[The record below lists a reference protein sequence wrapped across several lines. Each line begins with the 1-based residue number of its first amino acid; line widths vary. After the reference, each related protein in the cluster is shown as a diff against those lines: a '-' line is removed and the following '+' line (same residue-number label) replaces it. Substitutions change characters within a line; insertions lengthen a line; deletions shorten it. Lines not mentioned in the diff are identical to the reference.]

1 MSDADRMRWDE
12 RYAARAPSPG
22 VVPGPPE
29 CFAAVADEF
38 PTGGRG
44 LEIACG
50 TGVFAVWLALRG
62 IEVTAVDVSPVAI
75 DCAAVLARRVGVDDR
90 CRFSVA
96 DLDDGLPPGPP
107 VDVLVCQLFRDPRLD
122 GPIVER
128 LAPGGLLAI
137 SVLSEVGATPGRFRA
152 RPGALTAAFGGLHV
166 VTAGESDG
174 RAWLLARRT
183 R

>member
-62 IEVTAVDVSPVAI
+62 IEVTAVDV
-75 DCAAVLARRVGVDDR
+75 D
-90 CRFSVA
+90 
-96 DLDDGLPPGPP
+96 DDGTTTQSVFAGNFTVKAKVTKGTPIIAVKPNSAAPEESAGAAEQTPVELTVSDGQESAKHQVT
-107 VDVLVCQLFRDPRLD
+107 VDVPKDQGGMGCSSTGSSGQGSMVSMLLL
-122 GPIVER
+122 G
-128 LAPGGLLAI
+128 AGLLF
-137 SVLSEVGATPGRFRA
+137 SRRRSFGR
-152 RPGALTAAFGGLHV
+152 G
-166 VTAGESDG
+166 
-174 RAWLLARRT
+174 
-183 R
+183 